1 MFPQIYFNR
10 SHHAVE
16 LQRTFKLQLFEVLQS
31 QEGGVQIGDKLWT
44 VLHMFCI
51 YTWNFPFS
59 TFSCVLWN
67 QDIIA
72 ASKNAFYVTM
82 MKDRMRLAKSEENVQ
97 WLMIFFP
104 KLNGEV
110 VQHCSTILGSFW
122 KNTPNL
128 GRLVLKRPLFRV
140 FSQTSFRDKLPK
152 IPPFPRK
159 KEDAWAP
166 LNIRGGGGRGHRPRN
181 CHEIATSHS
190 ISRKSLSVGHM
201 GAGGGGGYSKV

>member
-1 MFPQIYFNR
+1 MHLLTIASHKKKYTILPPNLSKLMLIVIVMSEMFQQCLQERNGKRALYKKPMMQLWASACGDWHWMVLKAHNFVFCNWLVMSSKEKMIRRIFFEAGFSNVPTIKKKKIVMFPQIYFNR

-72 ASKNAFYVTM
+72 SKNAFYVTM
-82 MKDRMRLAKSEENVQ
+82 MKDRMS
-97 WLMIFFP
+97 
-104 KLNGEV
+104 
-110 VQHCSTILGSFW
+110 
-122 KNTPNL
+122 
-128 GRLVLKRPLFRV
+128 
-140 FSQTSFRDKLPK
+140 
-152 IPPFPRK
+152 
-159 KEDAWAP
+159 
-166 LNIRGGGGRGHRPRN
+166 
-181 CHEIATSHS
+181 
-190 ISRKSLSVGHM
+190 
-201 GAGGGGGYSKV
+201 